1 MFERSV
7 RARSARISILLI
19 HKFTRITYTTH
30 DTLSYHSLELK
41 CHEILNSRFAL
52 EHTRSNTG
60 TTCTIKMR
68 IPFKMEAPIAVY
80 YRLTSFY
87 QNYNSYF
94 ASRDSLQL
102 MGENSDA
109 STCAAVNSDYNR
121 IGVTEENCDPATD
134 AGCEYMFPCGL
145 ISNSMFNDTF
155 TLETQSDSSSC
166 TCATADQ
173 DQIPARFDCA
183 ECQTWPKSNV
193 SLRTDDIYWHSDD
206 DFFDAYV
213 VFEREARESQSFLSL
228 QHALCCQKYS
238 NNNSLYLL

>member
-1 MFERSV
+1 MELTRTLTLHNS
-7 RARSARISILLI
+7 SITSY
-19 HKFTRITYTTH
+19 HTTH
-30 DTLSYHSLELK
+30 FTCNTTPPSQHVTKY
-41 CHEILNSRFAL
+41 F
-52 EHTRSNTG
+52 TRSNTG

-94 ASRDSLQL
+94 SSRDSLQL

-173 DQIPARFDCA
+173 DQIPERFDCT

-193 SLRTDDIYWHSDD
+193 SLRTDNIYWHSDD

-213 VFEREARESQSFLSL
+213 VFERSCSSAQRENITFIVHLLITLMGSCVQLYHSL
-228 QHALCCQKYS
+228 MAYQFK
-238 NNNSLYLL
+238 